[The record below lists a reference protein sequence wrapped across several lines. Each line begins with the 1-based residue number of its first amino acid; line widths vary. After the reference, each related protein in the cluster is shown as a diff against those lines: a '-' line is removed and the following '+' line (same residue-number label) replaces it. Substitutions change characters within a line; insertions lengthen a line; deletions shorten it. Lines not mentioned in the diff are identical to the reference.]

1 MRNLRG
7 PGEATGVT
15 ERVGMSMTTGQAAS
29 IGRAA
34 VEMKQHSMKLA
45 TEVTGTVGQTDA
57 AARKEMIGMMMEAEA
72 EKIGMV
78 QGRKRKNMTTGAIG
92 TRMDMRRVGSMQGGN
107 TGAPGGT
114 EPTGMMTVMTGE
126 VQFLMMIAG
135 MAELDMS
142 PVWLPSKCLA

>member
-1 MRNLRG
+1 
-7 PGEATGVT
+7 
-15 ERVGMSMTTGQAAS
+15 MSMTTGQAAS

-114 EPTGMMTVMTGE
+114 EPTGMVTVMTGDPCAQ
-126 VQFLMMIAG
+126 VKGARLAKLHLRCFLMPHH
-135 MAELDMS
+135 S
-142 PVWLPSKCLA
+142 CCLHT